1 MKFFTVNPDRGAE
14 ISEKFVTNATV
25 VTLRY
30 CDSNVGGANGLALRR
45 NLKLATAEQVVSS

>member
-14 ISEKFVTNATV
+14 ISEKFITNATV

-45 NLKLATAEQVVSS
+45 NLKLATAEQVVS